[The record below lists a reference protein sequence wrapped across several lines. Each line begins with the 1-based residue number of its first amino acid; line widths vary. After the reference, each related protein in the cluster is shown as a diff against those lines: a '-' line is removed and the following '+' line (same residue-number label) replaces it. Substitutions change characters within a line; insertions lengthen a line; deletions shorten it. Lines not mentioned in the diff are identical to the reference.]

1 MLTEEQAL
9 EALRQVIDPEIGIDI
24 VELGLV
30 YSIDV
35 QPGRVHAAM
44 TMTTR
49 ACPLH
54 AVMTEAAEAAL
65 RQAAPPGTDVQVE
78 IVWDPPWNPAMMS
91 PAAKQQLGWRG

>member
-9 EALRQVIDPEIGIDI
+9 DALRQVIDPEIGVNI
-24 VELGLV
+24 VDLGLV
-30 YSIDV
+30 YSVDV
-35 QPGRVHAAM
+35 QPGRIHAAI

-54 AVMTEAAEAAL
+54 TVLTAAAESAL
-65 RQAAPPGTDVQVE
+65 RQAAPPGTDVRVE